1 MAKEKKIKEV
11 KKSKPVKDQK
21 DKRRFFKD
29 LKAEMKKVIWP
40 TSKQLF
46 NNTLAVITIVV
57 IIGVIVFLLDLC
69 FEKINV
75 KAVEGL
81 KAAIT
86 TNEVSNEV
94 ENNVTVVE
102 DAEAYIESQGL
113 TTAE

>member
-21 DKRRFFKD
+21 EKRHFFKD

-69 FEKINV
+69 FEKINE

-81 KAAIT
+81 KTAISTTEENT
-86 TNEVSNEV
+86 TNDIDLS
-94 ENNVTVVE
+94 NVTVV
-102 DAEAYIESQGL
+102 DGAEANIET